1 MVYFFLAVALAIA
14 FTNYVKIIELE
25 ERIKKIEN
33 KIKWWL

>member
-1 MVYFFLAVALAIA
+1 MIYFLLALALAVAFA
-14 FTNYVKIIELE
+14 NYVKIIELE